1 MKIFAKTL
9 TAGALLSATGIAA
22 AEVSGNVALATDY
35 MFRGVSQTDNQ
46 MALQGGFDYAH
57 DGGFYIGTW
66 ASNIDSNFFSGTSTD
81 PQLEV
86 DLYAGFAGE
95 MGAIGYDVGVIQ
107 YFYPGYDDANTT
119 EFYIGGSYS
128 INDAFSV
135 NAKFVY
141 ADELSFVGVDEDGT
155 YFSLGADYSVNDN
168 LSLSAAVGWSS
179 GDAFDTLGAGTGSDS
194 YMDYSVGVSTAFAGV
209 DVGLSYVDT
218 DGDAEDLFGNSVTDG
233 RVVLSIS
240 KSL

>member
-1 MKIFAKTL
+1 MNTFTKTL
-9 TAGALLSATGIAA
+9 IASALLSGTGIAS
-22 AEVSGNVALATDY
+22 AEISGNVALATDY

-46 MALQGGFDYAH
+46 MALQGGLDYAH
-57 DGGFYIGTW
+57 DSGFYIGTW

-81 PQLEV
+81 PQLEA
-86 DLYAGFAGE
+86 DLYAGFSGE
-95 MGAIGYDVGVIQ
+95 MGKVGYDFGVIQ

-119 EFYIGGSYS
+119 EFYVGGSYS
-128 INDAFSV
+128 LSDAFAV

-141 ADELSFVGVDEDGT
+141 SNELSFVGVDEDAT
-155 YFSLGADYSVNDN
+155 YFTVGADYSMMEN

-179 GDAFDTLGAGTGSDS
+179 GDAFDMLGGPTGPDS
-194 YMDYSVGVSTAFAGV
+194 YMDYSIGVSTAIAGV
-209 DVGLSYVDT
+209 DVGLSYIDT
-218 DGDAEDLFGNSVTDG
+218 DNDAEDLFGSSVTDG